1 MRIIHEYFFE
11 HGKNE
16 RNEIAPCG
24 ACGLSRKLFAKAHQ
38 AKASSD
44 DDQKNIFQTQRHR
57 DFVLTTDC
65 TD

>member
-1 MRIIHEYFFE
+1 MNIFE

-38 AKASSD
+38 AKASCD
-44 DDQKNIFQTQRHR
+44 DDQKIYSRKLF
-57 DFVLTTDC
+57 FIETDLY
-65 TD
+65 DLSDGWRIMA